1 MFADHVHP
9 AGTHRRSLLLWV
21 GSLDKGHAC
30 RKRAGAPQSQNCG
43 KQTDSYQHGNSHC
56 SRSTQRHGGHAR
68 NIDNHQCHQCN
79 NHRQPSEHY
88 GCARLTH
95 GQARQMRALVSGNAA
110 QTLCQFLRSQV
121 MAVHVLDQL
130 AAETRQN
137 KQRIINAHSQADHHG
152 QGCGV
157 LIDAVRQARR
167 RVNAQRAKHYAH
179 NRRGQRHSRR
189 HQRSERDQQHHG
201 RHENTHQLALH
212 ARLLCAVKC
221 VARVGN
227 VKAIRVVF
235 QQFSNVRYLI
245 FINILHFRC
254 IKHHLDNPRCLIR
267 TQW

>member
-1 MFADHVHP
+1 
-9 AGTHRRSLLLWV
+9 
-21 GSLDKGHAC
+21 
-30 RKRAGAPQSQNCG
+30 
-43 KQTDSYQHGNSHC
+43 
-56 SRSTQRHGGHAR
+56 
-68 NIDNHQCHQCN
+68 
-79 NHRQPSEHY
+79 
-88 GCARLTH
+88 
-95 GQARQMRALVSGNAA
+95 
-110 QTLCQFLRSQV
+110 

-157 LIDAVRQARR
+157 LIDAVGQARCC
-167 RVNAQRAKHYAH
+167 VNAQRAKHYAH

-254 IKHHLDNPRCLIR
+254 IKHHLDNPRRLIR
-267 TQW
+267 AQRRLLVHVRAVGVALPHRRVRCHRIHDHIFALQRIRMLQLIDDRVNFHRLLRVAEGALFRLDHNHAGWSCDFIF